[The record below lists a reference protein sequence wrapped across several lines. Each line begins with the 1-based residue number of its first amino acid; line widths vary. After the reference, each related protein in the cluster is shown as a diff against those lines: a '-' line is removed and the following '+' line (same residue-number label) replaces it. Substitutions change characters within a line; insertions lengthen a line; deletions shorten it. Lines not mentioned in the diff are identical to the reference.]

1 MISEPS
7 YNERDMGEITLISEE
22 KIEKYSSSN
31 KWIMLTLATVAQA
44 SATLITYGVG
54 VLALFWKQKYV
65 LSNMQVGLLIS
76 AVNIGPLFC
85 MLFAG
90 RLLDRYNER
99 ILIGASTVLLGG
111 ALLLAHMARGFIGLL
126 FVLLLI
132 GTFYS
137 VSQPGG
143 SKVILKWFP
152 KEMRGLAMGIRQAGI
167 PIGGALAGVTIPL
180 LTIKFSLSYTINVIA
195 TICIIG
201 GLLFF
206 IFYKESYVREHTSQE
221 NVSIS
226 FWMQL
231 KKVICKKELYP
242 IFITGICMI
251 SLQMILV
258 GHFIKF
264 LVIEKSITPIVA
276 GKVFSVM
283 LFAGMIGRIILA
295 TISDTYYKGDRRT
308 PLLITVCISCCLILV
323 VVMSINTMTLEV
335 LFVMSGLLGFF
346 AIGWFSLFMV
356 EVAESASEESVG
368 MTVGFALTL
377 NQIAIIFMPALFG
390 YIVDGKGY
398 TYAWMGIAALLSVS
412 AVSLCKSK
420 RILKM

>member
-1 MISEPS
+1 MISE
-7 YNERDMGEITLISEE
+7 GEIER
-22 KIEKYSSSN
+22 YGSSN
-31 KWIMLTLATVAQA
+31 KWIMLALATVAQA

-54 VLALFWKQKYV
+54 VLALFWKQKYA

-99 ILIGASTVLLGG
+99 ILIGASSVLLGG
-111 ALLLAHMARGFIGLL
+111 ALLLVHTARGFIGLL

-152 KEMRGLAMGIRQAGI
+152 KEKRGLAMGIRQAGI
-167 PIGGALAGVTIPL
+167 PIGGAFAGVIIPL
-180 LTIKFSLSYTINVIA
+180 LTIKFSLAYTINVIA
-195 TICIIG
+195 TICIVG

-206 IFYKESYVREHTSQE
+206 IFYKESYVGEQISRE
-221 NVSIS
+221 NGKLS
-226 FWMQL
+226 FLTQL
-231 KKVICKKELYP
+231 KKVIGKKELYP
-242 IFITGICMI
+242 IFITGVCMV
-251 SLQMILV
+251 SLQMVLV

-264 LVIEKSITPIVA
+264 LVVEKSITPILA
-276 GKVFSVM
+276 GKVFSITLVG
-283 LFAGMIGRIILA
+283 GMIGRIILA
-295 TISDTYYKGDRRT
+295 AISDTYYKGDRRT
-308 PLLITVCISCCLILV
+308 PLLITVCISFCLILV
-323 VVMSINTMTLEV
+323 VVMSIQTMTLGA
-335 LFVMSGLLGFF
+335 LFVLSGMLGFF

>member
-31 KWIMLTLATVAQA
+31 KWSMLILATVAQA

-99 ILIGASTVLLGG
+99 ILIGASAVLLGG
-111 ALLLAHMARGFIGLL
+111 TLLLAHMARGFIGLL

-180 LTIKFSLSYTINVIA
+180 LTLKFSLSYTINVIA
-195 TICIIG
+195 TICVVG

-206 IFYKESYVREHTSQE
+206 IFYKESNAREHTSRE
-221 NVSIS
+221 DVRLS

-231 KKVICKKELYP
+231 KRVICKNELYP

-258 GHFIKF
+258 GHFMKF
-264 LVIEKSITPIVA
+264 LAVEKSITPILA
-276 GKVFSVM
+276 GKVFSIM

-295 TISDTYYKGDRRT
+295 TISDTYYKGNRRT
-308 PLLITVCISCCLILV
+308 PLFICVCISFCLILV
-323 VVMSINTMTLEV
+323 VVMSIHTMRLWT
-335 LFVMSGLLGFF
+335 LFVASGLLGFF

-356 EVAESASEESVG
+356 EVAESANEESVG
-368 MTVGFALTL
+368 LTVSFALTL
-377 NQIAIIFMPALFG
+377 NQIAIIFAPALFG

-398 TYAWMGIAALLSVS
+398 TYAWIGIAALLSVS
-412 AVSLCKSK
+412 AVNLCNSK
-420 RILKM
+420 IILKM

>member
-1 MISEPS
+1 MISEPP

-22 KIEKYSSSN
+22 KIERYGSSN
-31 KWIMLTLATVAQA
+31 KWIMLALATVAQA

-54 VLALFWKQKYV
+54 VFALFWKQKYA

-85 MLFAG
+85 MLFVG

-99 ILIGASTVLLGG
+99 ILIGASSVLLGG
-111 ALLLAHMARGFIGLL
+111 ALLLVHTARGFIGLL

-152 KEMRGLAMGIRQAGI
+152 KEIRGLAMGIRQAGI
-167 PIGGALAGVTIPL
+167 PIGGAFAGVIIPL
-180 LTIKFSLSYTINVIA
+180 LTIKFSLAYTINVIA
-195 TICIIG
+195 TICIVS

-206 IFYKESYVREHTSQE
+206 IFYRESYAREHTSQE
-221 NVSIS
+221 NVSLS
-226 FWMQL
+226 FWTQL
-231 KKVICKKELYP
+231 KKVIYKNDLYP
-242 IFITGICMI
+242 ILITGICMI

-258 GHFIKF
+258 GHFMKF
-264 LVIEKSITPIVA
+264 LAVEKSITPILA
-276 GKVFSVM
+276 GEVFSVM

-295 TISDTYYKGDRRT
+295 TISDTYYKGDRHT
-308 PLLITVCISCCLILV
+308 PLLITVCISFCLILV
-323 VVMSINTMTLEV
+323 TVMNIHTMMIEA
-335 LFVMSGLLGFF
+335 LFVVSGLLGFF
-346 AIGWFSLFMV
+346 SIGWFSLFMV
-356 EVAESASEESVG
+356 EVAESASEELIG
-368 MTVGFALTL
+368 LTVSFALTL
-377 NQIAIIFMPALFG
+377 NQIAIILAPALFG

-398 TYAWMGIAALLSVS
+398 TYAWMGIAALLSIS

>member
-1 MISEPS
+1 MISE
-7 YNERDMGEITLISEE
+7 GEIA
-22 KIEKYSSSN
+22 KYSSSN

-54 VLALFWKQKYV
+54 VLALFWKQKYA

-85 MLFAG
+85 MLFVG
-90 RLLDRYNER
+90 RLLDRYSER

-111 ALLLAHMARGFIGLL
+111 ALLLAHIAREFMGLL

-180 LTIKFSLSYTINVIA
+180 LTLKFSLSYTINVIA
-195 TICIIG
+195 TICIVG

-206 IFYKESYVREHTSQE
+206 IFYKESIPREHTSRE
-221 NVSIS
+221 YVRLS

-258 GHFIKF
+258 GHFMKF
-264 LVIEKSITPIVA
+264 LTVEKSITPILA
-276 GKVFSVM
+276 GKVFSIM

-295 TISDTYYKGDRRT
+295 TISDTYYKGNRRT
-308 PLLITVCISCCLILV
+308 PLFICVCISFFLTLV
-323 VVMSINTMTLEV
+323 VVMSIHTMRLGA
-335 LFVMSGLLGFF
+335 LFVVSGLLGFF

-356 EVAESASEESVG
+356 EAAESASEESVG
-368 MTVGFALTL
+368 LTVSFALTL
-377 NQIAIIFMPALFG
+377 NQIAIIFAPALFG

-398 TYAWMGIAALLSVS
+398 TYALMGIAALLSVS

-420 RILKM
+420 

>member
-7 YNERDMGEITLISEE
+7 YNERDMGEITLISEGE
-22 KIEKYSSSN
+22 IAKYSSSN
-31 KWIMLTLATVAQA
+31 KWIMLTLTTVAQA

-54 VLALFWKQKYV
+54 VLALFWKQKYA

-85 MLFAG
+85 MLFVG
-90 RLLDRYNER
+90 RLLDRYSER

-111 ALLLAHMARGFIGLL
+111 ALLLAHMAREFMGLL

-180 LTIKFSLSYTINVIA
+180 LTLKFSLSYTINVIA
-195 TICIIG
+195 TICIVG

-206 IFYKESYVREHTSQE
+206 IFYKESNPQEHTSRE
-221 NVSIS
+221 YVRLS

-258 GHFIKF
+258 GHFMKF
-264 LVIEKSITPIVA
+264 LATEKSITPILA
-276 GKVFSVM
+276 GKVFSIM

-295 TISDTYYKGDRRT
+295 TISDTYYKGNRRT
-308 PLLITVCISCCLILV
+308 PLFICVCISFFLILV
-323 VVMSINTMTLEV
+323 VVMSIHTMRIGA
-335 LFVMSGLLGFF
+335 LFVVSGLLGFF

-356 EVAESASEESVG
+356 EAAESASKESVG
-368 MTVGFALTL
+368 LTVSFALTL
-377 NQIAIIFMPALFG
+377 NQIAIIFAPALFG

-420 RILKM
+420 

>member
-1 MISEPS
+1 MISE
-7 YNERDMGEITLISEE
+7 GGIA
-22 KIEKYSSSN
+22 KYSSSN

-54 VLALFWKQKYV
+54 VLALFWKQKYA

-85 MLFAG
+85 MLFVG
-90 RLLDRYNER
+90 RLLDRYSER

-111 ALLLAHMARGFIGLL
+111 ALLLAHIAREFMGLL

-180 LTIKFSLSYTINVIA
+180 LTLKFSLSYTINVIA
-195 TICIIG
+195 TICIVG

-206 IFYKESYVREHTSQE
+206 IFYKESIPREHTSRE
-221 NVSIS
+221 YVRLS

-258 GHFIKF
+258 GHFMKF
-264 LVIEKSITPIVA
+264 LTVEKSITPILA
-276 GKVFSVM
+276 GKVFSIM

-295 TISDTYYKGDRRT
+295 TISDTYYKGNRRT
-308 PLLITVCISCCLILV
+308 PLFICVCISFFLILV
-323 VVMSINTMTLEV
+323 VVMSIHTMRLGAV
-335 LFVMSGLLGFF
+335 FVVSGLLGFF

-356 EVAESASEESVG
+356 EAAESASEESVG
-368 MTVGFALTL
+368 LTVSFALTL
-377 NQIAIIFMPALFG
+377 NQIAIIFAPALFG

-398 TYAWMGIAALLSVS
+398 TYALMGIAALLSVS

-420 RILKM
+420 